1 MKRSVWSP
9 DKTPR
14 RELKIRRPA
23 EYFWRTSR
31 CFIWWWNTVSNAW
44 YYFSNKMA
52 LEGEIKDSKKSSFSS
67 DFQTLIKHL
76 LKFPCIFFLN
86 YQWVWKVNDNT
97 SIRTKL
103 LRCRSAA
110 PTTLQFSLRKCVA
123 DNHFINLFFFYV
135 PGTWVWEEIQL
146 YMRTHLVWRSWRD
159 ELRKQRK
166 KKKPFLVK
174 STSWR
179 KTSLS
184 NRLVNPLSTK
194 NDQHQFSPD
203 DVNLR

>member
-1 MKRSVWSP
+1 MKLRSKIFYSLSNISIMKRSVWSP

-44 YYFSNKMA
+44 YYFSNKMV

-86 YQWVWKVNDNT
+86 YEWVWEVNDNT
-97 SIRTKL
+97 SIRTNLNCLDVDQLHL
-103 LRCRSAA
+103 LPCS
-110 PTTLQFSLRKCVA
+110 S
-123 DNHFINLFFFYV
+123 H
-135 PGTWVWEEIQL
+135 WEN
-146 YMRTHLVWRSWRD
+146 V
-159 ELRKQRK
+159 
-166 KKKPFLVK
+166 
-174 STSWR
+174 
-179 KTSLS
+179 
-184 NRLVNPLSTK
+184 
-194 NDQHQFSPD
+194 
-203 DVNLR
+203 